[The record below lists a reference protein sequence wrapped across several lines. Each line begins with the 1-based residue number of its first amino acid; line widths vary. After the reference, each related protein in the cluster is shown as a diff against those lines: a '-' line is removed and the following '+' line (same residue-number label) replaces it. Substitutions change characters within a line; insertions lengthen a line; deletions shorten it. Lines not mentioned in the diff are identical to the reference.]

1 MDTEATALLEDLTE
15 AQREAVTTMQ
25 GPLLVL
31 AGPGSG
37 KTTVVTRRIAWLLAH
52 GVAPWQILALTFT
65 NKAAG
70 AMRDRVERMLVND
83 AYDQRGVTCMTFHGF
98 CARLLRQYADAAGVA
113 PNFSMAAS

>member
-83 AYDQRGVTCMTFHGF
+83 AYDQRGVAGRDARRADISHSGADCRGV
-98 CARLLRQYADAAGVA
+98 CACVPA
-113 PNFSMAAS
+113 